1 MRNLR
6 PFERSFVLI
15 AAVAL
20 FACDVA
26 AQEPEAPV
34 TAQKL
39 LERGALPETIQ
50 RAEAEPDNFEA
61 AFFAAQAASKMND
74 DGRAIAEYSR
84 LRESDDASWQG
95 IGESGALFTQ
105 GNLDGALQAATRA
118 IEANGE
124 NPFAHYQLGLVVNRQ
139 ENNERALEAFTRAIQ
154 LKPDFAYA
162 HYYAGLAA
170 QRLRETARMSEHF
183 AIFLKLAPQAPE
195 RTAVA
200 AIMRT
205 MRPRWR

>member
-1 MRNLR
+1 MKNLR
-6 PFERSFVLI
+6 HFDRSVVLI
-15 AAVAL
+15 ATLAL
-20 FACDVA
+20 FAGDVA
-26 AQEPEAPV
+26 AQEPEATS

-39 LERGALPETIQ
+39 LERGALPETLQ
-50 RAEAEPDNFEA
+50 RAEAEPGNVEA
-61 AFFAAQAASKMND
+61 TFFAAQAAAKMSD

-84 LRESDDASWQG
+84 LRESADASWQA

-118 IEANGE
+118 TEANGE
-124 NPFAHYQLGLVVNRQ
+124 NPYAHYQLGLVVNRQ

-170 QRLRETARMSEHF
+170 QRLREIAKMSEHF
-183 AIFLKLAPQAPE
+183 AIFLKLAPEAPE

-200 AIMRT
+200 AILRT
-205 MRPRWR
+205 MRPR